1 MFKTMKELCTKAG
14 LLKPIKI
21 AVSFAHDPEL
31 LDTLV
36 KATEINLASFT
47 IIGHGDKMKD
57 YLGEKISDFNVIH
70 VDNEDEATEKTVELV
85 YNGEVHGIMNGIAHP
100 SKFLKALKEKKKEKG
115 RVNFLSH
122 IGLFEIPGYD
132 RIIFVTD
139 AGINIAPTLSD
150 KVEILENAIK
160 TANKLGLAQPL
171 VAMITPIEK
180 INYKAMPSTVDASII
195 AKMSSTGQIKNA
207 IVDGPLALDNAIS
220 ERAAR
225 IKGIKSPVAGKAD
238 ILLLHNI
245 ETGNILYKILTYFAK
260 AKVAACVAGAEFPII
275 YLSRTDTPETRLK
288 SIALAKLLY

>member
-1 MFKTMKELCTKAG
+1 
-14 LLKPIKI
+14 
-21 AVSFAHDPEL
+21 
-31 LDTLV
+31 
-36 KATEINLASFT
+36 
-47 IIGHGDKMKD
+47 
-57 YLGEKISDFNVIH
+57 
-70 VDNEDEATEKTVELV
+70 
-85 YNGEVHGIMNGIAHP
+85 MNGIAHP

>member
-47 IIGHGDKMKD
+47 IIGHKDKMEE
-57 YLGEKISDFNVIH
+57 YLGEKKSDFKFIH
-70 VDNEDEATEKTVELV
+70 VDDEDEATEKTVELV
-85 YNGEVHGIMNGIAHP
+85 YNGEVHGIMNGISHP
-100 SKFLKALKEKKKEKG
+100 SKFLKAIKEKKKEKG

-160 TANKLGLAQPL
+160 TANKLGLDQPL

-260 AKVAACVAGAEFPII
+260 AKVAACVAGADFPII
-275 YLSRTDTPETRLK
+275 YLSRTDTSETRLK

>member
-1 MFKTMKELCTKAG
+1 MFKTMKELCKKAC

-31 LDTLV
+31 LATLV

-47 IIGHGDKMKD
+47 ILGDEDRMKN
-57 YLGEKISDFNVIH
+57 YLGEKISDFNLIH
-70 VDNEDEATEKTVELV
+70 VVDEDEATRKAMDMV
-85 YNGEVHGIMNGIAHP
+85 YSGEVHGVMNGISHP
-100 SKFLKALKEKKKEKG
+100 SKFLKAIEEKKQEKG
-115 RVNFLSH
+115 RVTFLSH

-150 KVEILENAIK
+150 KVEILENAIR
-160 TANKLGLAQPL
+160 TANKLGLEKPL

-245 ETGNILYKILTYFAK
+245 ETGNILYKILTYFSK
-260 AKVAACVAGAEFPII
+260 AKVAACVAGADFPVIFP
-275 YLSRTDTPETRLK
+275 SRTDTAETRLK

>member
-47 IIGHGDKMKD
+47 IIGHKDKMEE
-57 YLGEKISDFNVIH
+57 YLGEKKSDFKLIH
-70 VDNEDEATEKTVELV
+70 VDDEDEATEKTVELV
-85 YNGEVHGIMNGIAHP
+85 YNGEVHGIMNGISHP
-100 SKFLKALKEKKKEKG
+100 SKFLQAIKEKKKEKG

-260 AKVAACVAGAEFPII
+260 AKVAACVAGADFPII
-275 YLSRTDTPETRLK
+275 YLSRTDTSETRLK